1 MGLDKNKSTKVT
13 TAEGNSVPDALTDT
27 MSVEVKDVKDVKDVS
42 LTKQLRIQTQAAK
55 AKGQQ
60 SVLVVTDVNQTISKP
75 ARKAFD
81 RIIHE
86 RDL

>member
-27 MSVEVKDVKDVKDVS
+27 MSVEVKDVKDVS